1 MKHKSI
7 LKKKKKKNS
16 FRYLHKFRDQ
26 NPLKPGKE
34 TKQNPTNASE
44 KQQLSNR
51 KSYKGRGVFHFL
63 CCISI
68 K

>member
-7 LKKKKKKNS
+7 LKKKIKS
-16 FRYLHKFRDQ
+16 FRYLHKIRDQ

-34 TKQNPTNASE
+34 IKQNPTNASE

-51 KSYKGRGVFHFL
+51 KSYKGRDVFHFVL
-63 CCISI
+63 YIN
-68 K
+68 KVK